1 MSLHNEVVD
10 MFVDDLHERNLYVC
24 ARICVKPPEVSTE
37 GSLALF
43 AVIYACELQKLSFN
57 S

>member
-1 MSLHNEVVD
+1 MLPNKVVD

-37 GSLALF
+37 GSLASF